1 MTRPPVH
8 KVTEA
13 EFQEQVVELLDLH
26 GWEHRHV
33 SATAPTR
40 AVRVVEGDVGRL
52 ASDGWRPDFD
62 ARDLPDLIAWRP
74 DGAIAA
80 FELKVKPRKLT
91 PGQRALLLAWRA
103 AGVPCWALY
112 PDDLE
117 DVPGLL
123 RIASNWC
130 RSRGPF
136 IAIPAKHA

>member
-13 EFQEQVVELLDLH
+13 EFQDQVVELLDLH

-33 SATAPTR
+33 SATAPT
-40 AVRVVEGDVGRL
+40 G
-52 ASDGWRPDFD
+52 DGWRPDFA

-80 FELKVKPRKLT
+80 FELKVAPRKLT

-123 RIASNWC
+123 RVASNWC

-136 IAIPAKHA
+136 IAIPAHGA